1 MFRIFSLIF
10 VVVFLVSYLMVI
22 PNFAQQSPDKVL
34 DTLAKAQNSY
44 QSGEYRRCMRQLQGA
59 VRLVQEKMVEGIKV
73 LFPKPI
79 RGWEEMGEASAGL
92 QRTFSD
98 KLSVRKLYV
107 KSKTTSSIEVEIALD
122 RANAANLRSW
132 IANPLEMRNSS
143 QRAELENIAGQR
155 FVSEYDEK
163 TKHGELVTVL
173 GASTI
178 VRLSGDAIKNMD
190 DVRKFAEKLDYQK
203 IRMAM
208 K

>member
-1 MFRIFSLIF
+1 MFRIFILAG
-10 VVVFLVSYLMVI
+10 VFLFSHLFVI
-22 PNFAQQSPDKVL
+22 PNFAQQSPDKML
-34 DTLAKAQNSY
+34 DILAKAQSSY
-44 QSGEYRRCMRQLQGA
+44 RNGEYRRCMRQLQGA
-59 VRLVQEKMVEGIKV
+59 VRLVQGKMVEGIKE
-73 LFPKPI
+73 LFPEPI
-79 RGWEEMGEASAGL
+79 HGWEEMGEASASL

-107 KSKTTSSIEVEIALD
+107 KSRTTSSIEVEIALD

-178 VRLSGDAIKNMD
+178 VRLSGDAIKNMED
-190 DVRKFAEKLDYQK
+190 LRKFAKKLDYQK
-203 IRMAM
+203 IRIAM